1 MSGDLEALQ
10 GTWNIVKLTVEGNL
24 LPSAFYT
31 GAQIIVK
38 DSTFTTKAMGAVYE
52 GDVVIDQ
59 TATPRTFDLK
69 FTSGPEKGNLS
80 LGIYELNGDEW
91 RVCLGFAHKPR
102 PTAFESKPGTGHAL
116 EELKRA

>member
-1 MSGDLEALQ
+1 MKDLDALQ
-10 GTWNIVKLTVEGNL
+10 GAWDIIKLTVEGSL
-24 LPSAFYT
+24 LPPAFYT

-38 DSTFTTKAMGAVYE
+38 DATFTTKAMGAVYE
-52 GDVVIDQ
+52 GDVTIDES
-59 TATPRTFDLK
+59 ASPRTFDLK

-80 LGIYELNGDEW
+80 LGIYELDGDDW
-91 RVCLGFAHKPR
+91 RVCLGFAGKSR